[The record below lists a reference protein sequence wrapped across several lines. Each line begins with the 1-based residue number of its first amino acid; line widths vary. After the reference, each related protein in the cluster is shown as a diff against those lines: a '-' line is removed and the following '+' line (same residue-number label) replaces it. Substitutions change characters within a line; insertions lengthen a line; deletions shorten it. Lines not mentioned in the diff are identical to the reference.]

1 MKHLLLILIS
11 TIWSMAATAQEPGIY
26 VNDELREQE
35 VSRETLYQYAS
46 AVRMNDVIHVYI
58 LPTAEGLEYK
68 PYVPLN
74 KGTWTFH
81 GNGSWISCFDKSKE
95 PLHIYDINVTFDN
108 LSNEGIDG
116 IRPTLFATYSDAS
129 VTLTDCR
136 MWDVVFK
143 ANQGAS
149 TVTFT
154 SGEYWNLH
162 GEQDNGVINT
172 VIAGG
177 TFFECEEFL
186 DQTHATFAPGTIFTD
201 PNSGEPL
208 SIDSS
213 GRIVDA
219 DGNPA
224 SAFTCCEDTADPV
237 ISYTTPTGQSGT
249 FSSVNAAVKYF
260 ANTKNDMHVDLTLLA
275 DVTANGRL
283 RFDGMHAT
291 LNLGT
296 HRIRFD
302 KETGTESAYQV
313 VCFNSAITINA
324 DEGGGIDFD
333 YIEPAGMPIIN
344 GIAIDKDATLTITS
358 GSYRGHGYMVAN
370 FGTVNISGGT
380 FHSIDHGTVYWRD
393 SEANISGG
401 HFITDSKSYAA
412 VYSNGRSLKDG
423 YSYWIHDNGE
433 PLETLD
439 VYNPSY
445 SGYIHNLTTQA
456 MSRNVSV
463 EKQSLQVRVTA
474 EGKDLLFDSVA
485 EALKEAQNYESAT
498 VTFVG
503 NGDVIGCRDYAVIER
518 GNITFDIG
526 QTYVYFTSRSISAAI
541 TIKGGTV
548 TVKGDDDHGELA
560 AYMTL
565 FHVTGTGTINVESAI
580 YFSDKEN
587 ALLADEGT
595 HVNISG
601 GGFII
606 DNTSHCAVDLS
617 SKHANITG
625 GIFYNAYGRYS
636 FYSSE
641 PCMSDDYSFY
651 YLGNTDSE
659 HELTFIPG
667 SALTLPYGDPAHYAL
682 VAPSSG
688 PRVTVTAHDGS
699 QTTTQKFYSMEKAL
713 AFATE
718 HESAHIDVHQHD
730 YKWGAY
736 RMAKGNVTI
745 DLHGNYINS
754 LYDISYEPEFSD
766 YIQHTVDYGAI
777 VVSGG
782 HLTINADNSNSW
794 NIYSDVGCIVA
805 TGTSTIELNGVS
817 TWSYLGIDIVASG
830 RSTITVCG
838 GSHHADYTIQS
849 LTDSRYG
856 SATVAAINEGYIS
869 IFDGTFEGLNTLYSD
884 NSGEHDD
891 DDYGSIYG
899 SNISVYGGRFKGLA
913 HRPAV
918 TLHDGLLLCGGRYSC
933 DSGQSAIAYPGERI
947 YESWW
952 NFIGEGYPPRDYYS
966 GERLEM
972 VVDRNDNGRVV
983 FYTDSTQT
991 AYANDIYLSMSPI
1004 FQIQHLTH
1012 LIDEAKHGRASVS
1025 DVQKMVSKVLKK

>member
-26 VNDELREQE
+26 VNGKKQ
-35 VSRETLYQYAS
+35 SSTLYAS
-46 AVRMNDVIHVYI
+46 NINKTNNNIESEDRIEVVLGRN
-58 LPTAEGLEYK
+58 LTLESHAHISR
-68 PYVPLN
+68 
-74 KGTWTFH
+74 GTWTFY
-81 GNGSWISCFDKSKE
+81 GNGFTISRNEENDASLDIKE
-95 PLHIYDINVTFDN
+95 SSVGFVEYCIIRDMHFSVSNANVTFSDDCD
-108 LSNEGIDG
+108 IAA
-116 IRPTLFATYSDAS
+116 TTFAFD
-129 VTLTDCR
+129 
-136 MWDVVFK
+136 
-143 ANQGAS
+143 QGES
-149 TVTFT
+149 TITFT
-154 SGEYWNLH
+154 SGHYDNLTAA
-162 GEQDNGVINT
+162 EVVSPPRFYIS
-172 VIAGG
+172 GG
-177 TFFECEEFL
+177 TFYNCGDFFS
-186 DQTHATFAPGTIFTD
+186 AGTVVLAEGMMLCD
-201 PNSGEPL
+201 PNDNTPF

-219 DGNPA
+219 DGNPV
-224 SAFTCCEDTADPV
+224 SAFTICEDTADPV

-249 FSSVNAAVKYF
+249 FTSVNAAVKYF

-283 RFDGMHAT
+283 RFDGMDAT

-296 HRIRFD
+296 HRISFD

-358 GSYRGHGYMVAN
+358 GYYHGHGYMVAN

-412 VYSNGRSLKDG
+412 VYSNGRSLEDG

-474 EGKDLLFDSVA
+474 DGKDLLFDSVA

-682 VAPSSG
+682 VAPSTG
-688 PRVTVTAHDGS
+688 PRVTVTVHDGS
-699 QTTTQKFYSMEKAL
+699 QTTTQQFYSMEKAL

-856 SATVAAINEGYIS
+856 SATVGAINEGYIS

-891 DDYGSIYG
+891 DDDYGIMYG